1 MMEIAEIVASQGFPA
16 AICIYL
22 LWERQAVTKS
32 LERAINN
39 DLVHAISESHGALSQ
54 AIMELKNEITVLS
67 ERLK

>member
-1 MMEIAEIVASQGFPA
+1 MMELVEIVASQGFPA

-32 LERAINN
+32 LEQAINN
-39 DLVHAISESHGALSQ
+39 DLMHAITSLNNDLTH
-54 AIMELKNEITVLS
+54 AITDLKNEITILS